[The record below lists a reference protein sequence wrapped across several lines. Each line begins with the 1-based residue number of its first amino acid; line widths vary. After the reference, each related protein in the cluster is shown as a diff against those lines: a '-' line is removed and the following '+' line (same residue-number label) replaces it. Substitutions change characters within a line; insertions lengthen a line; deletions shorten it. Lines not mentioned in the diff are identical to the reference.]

1 MLEEMKAPVVSKKL
15 SFEEMELQAL
25 HAPITNPYAM
35 SFLDMLYEKLLMDIS
50 RKFDREQ
57 WHQVETLLMLNK
69 YTLYTKHTDFTG
81 TDLLFLSEAVAE
93 ATHLVNWE

>member
-1 MLEEMKAPVVSKKL
+1 MLEELKAPVVTAKL
-15 SFEEMELQAL
+15 PFEAMELRAL
-25 HAPITNPYAM
+25 DAPITNPFAP

-69 YTLYTKHTDFTG
+69 YTLYAKHTDFTG

-93 ATHLVNWE
+93 ATHLVNWK